1 MARPGETGRDHGLQ
15 PRCGDRLFG
24 GRKEARRCRPPE
36 NRPVSFRGGGA
47 SALPGTERP
56 PDRDLSTRLCRLPA
70 RAHTPGRESPKPTHP
85 GERPHE
91 VVDVDV
97 GLLRV
102 DVRSDPKEVLLD
114 RGNGSELEQGQCMS
128 GEISG
133 SSRSFSKATVFL
145 KQDKQALSMT
155 GQVEKGGKSLPR
167 GNFRN
172 CCVQHPKG
180 AGRCP
185 REGAGSPVSEGADP
199 RLPPCGLQRLCPA
212 MSTRCPRR
220 RPATG
225 HLLRAQPW
233 RKPGWVASALRIHR
247 DVCYPTGR
255 GEPWA
260 PAQLR
265 RNQSPCEL

>member
-1 MARPGETGRDHGLQ
+1 M
-15 PRCGDRLFG
+15 
-24 GRKEARRCRPPE
+24 
-36 NRPVSFRGGGA
+36 
-47 SALPGTERP
+47 
-56 PDRDLSTRLCRLPA
+56 
-70 RAHTPGRESPKPTHP
+70 
-85 GERPHE
+85 
-91 VVDVDV
+91 DVDV

-145 KQDKQALSMT
+145 KQDKQALSMM

-185 REGAGSPVSEGADP
+185 REGAGSPVSDGADP

-233 RKPGWVASALRIHR
+233 RKPGWGASALRIHR